1 MKAPIM
7 TYMTSG
13 FIIVVVL
20 VLYRWYDDKRI
31 REENG
36 NEYNDI
42 QKYLLND
49 VGELMQ
55 DGKPILWIHIP
66 YEHNARQWGNF
77 VSRSSVELNQPY
89 LYLTVSSI
97 ISKCDQSFKI
107 CLIDDN
113 TFGKLIPNWNINLKT
128 ISYPIL
134 YNVRELGLMK
144 LVQMYGG
151 MVCPISFLCVKDL
164 IGIYEKGVVENKMF
178 VCENINNNITSTHY
192 KFYPDISFCGADR
205 GNETVSELIN
215 HIQHII
221 STDSTAESKFT
232 GGIDAWCKTQIDN
245 SKIIMIDGRDIG
257 IKNINEE
264 PIKIEDLMSSNYIE
278 LYDNTYGIL
287 IPAKEILKRQKYE
300 WFARLS
306 TKQVLDSDTI
316 IGKYLLLT
324 TARSRFGKLAPF
336 NNKPS
341 WVGFWKT
348 PDVSMYG
355 LKPSLL
361 GDHVIKETRP
371 VY

>member
-1 MKAPIM
+1 M

>member
-1 MKAPIM
+1 MKTPIL

-13 FIIVVVL
+13 VIIVLVL
-20 VLYRWYDDKRI
+20 VLYRWYEDKRI
-31 REENG
+31 RNENG

-49 VGELMQ
+49 TGELMQ
-55 DGKPILWIHIP
+55 DGKPILWIYIP
-66 YEHNARQWGNF
+66 YEYNARQWSNF
-77 VSRSSVELNQPY
+77 NSRSSVELNQPY

-113 TFGKLIPNWNINLKT
+113 SFAKLIPNWNIHLKKLA
-128 ISYPIL
+128 YPIL

-144 LVQMYGG
+144 LLQMYGG
-151 MVCPISFLCVKDL
+151 MICPISFLCVKDL
-164 IGIYEKGVVENKMF
+164 IGMYEKGIVGNKMF
-178 VCENINNNITSTHY
+178 VCENINNNVTSTHY
-192 KFYPDISFCGADR
+192 KFYPDISFCGAER
-205 GNETVSELIN
+205 GNETIAGLIN

-232 GGIDAWCKTQIDN
+232 GGIDTWCKTQIDN
-245 SKIIMIDGRDIG
+245 SKITMINGRDIG
-257 IKNINEE
+257 VKSINDE
-264 PIKIEDLMSSNYIE
+264 PIKIEDMMSSKYLE

-287 IPAKEILKRQKYE
+287 IPSKEILKRRNYE

-306 TKQVLDSDTI
+306 TKQVLESDTI
-316 IGKYLLLT
+316 IGKYLLLS
-324 TARSRFGKLAPF
+324 TAQSRFGTLVPVD
-336 NNKPS
+336 NKPS

-355 LKPSLL
+355 LKPNLL
-361 GDHVIKETRP
+361 GNNVIQEKNP
-371 VY
+371 M